1 MCLRGV
7 AECRLNCLFY
17 RLHTTLNTLRPA
29 LFLAL
34 TTFFISACHYLFHPD
49 PGIGKPVRWSSLP
62 NWSND
67 NLQQA
72 WQAIDQQCPRMNRR
86 EEIWIPLCAKV
97 AALQNPS
104 VNEIRQFLQANF
116 KPHKIHA
123 ERGRTQGLIT
133 GYYEPLLKGSLTRT
147 DKYAYPV
154 YSPPEE
160 MLTIEL
166 ADVYPSLEGMRL
178 RGRLVDNKI
187 VPYLPR
193 SAIDGGDQPLAGN
206 ELLWIDDPYGSFF
219 VQIQGSGRVQFEDG
233 SIMGLDYADQNGHPY
248 FAVGKKLVELNE
260 IPLEEVSLFSI
271 RQWLQNNPSR
281 ADEVLNSNASYVF
294 FSLRE
299 DSQEAARGSLNVPLT
314 EGRSLAVDKSVI
326 PLGTLVWLDTTL
338 PDGSDFQRLM
348 VAQDT
353 GGAIAGHVRA
363 DVFFGAGDRAERL
376 AGEMKQQGSLFA
388 LLPLEN

>member
-1 MCLRGV
+1 MLI
-7 AECRLNCLFY
+7 
-17 RLHTTLNTLRPA
+17 
-29 LFLAL
+29 LAL
-34 TTFFISACHYLFHPD
+34 TTFLISACQYLFQPE
-49 PGIGKPVRWSSLP
+49 PGIGKPVKWTSLP
-62 NWSND
+62 NWNND

-86 EEIWIPLCAKV
+86 DETWVPLCERV
-97 AALQNPS
+97 AALENPTNS
-104 VNEIRQFLQANF
+104 DIRQFLQANF
-116 KPHKIHA
+116 QPHSIHA
-123 ERGRTQGLIT
+123 ERGRTEGLIT

-147 DKYAYPV
+147 EKYAYPV

-166 ADVYPSLEGMRL
+166 AGLYPSLKGMRL
-178 RGRLVDNKI
+178 RGRLEGNKI
-187 VPYLPR
+187 VPYLSR
-193 SAIDGGDQPLAGN
+193 SAIDGEEQPLAGN

-248 FAVGKKLVELNE
+248 FAIGKKLVELNE
-260 IPLEEVSLFSI
+260 IPLSEVSLFSI
-271 RQWLQNNPSR
+271 RQWLQDNPSR
-281 ADEVLNSNASYVF
+281 ADEVLNTNASYVF

-314 EGRSLAVDKSVI
+314 EQRSLAVDKSVI

-338 PDGSDFQRLM
+338 PDGSEFQRLM

-353 GGAIAGHVRA
+353 GGAIAGHIRA

-388 LLPLEN
+388 LLPLASAEN